1 MQFLN
6 IYPLRILAT
15 LRHDGV
21 FEGQFTFNVAQYG
34 LTFQEAQCDV
44 TFSPN
49 PLSMD
54 EWQMH
59 VEPMLA
65 VEAQL
70 FDKFVNALNHYLFHV
85 LHFVPNKYA
94 SGKELPSV
102 KLFFDD
108 IYFDL
113 SGDEP
118 KLERVEKP

>member
-1 MQFLN
+1 MRFLN

-21 FEGQFTFNVAQYG
+21 FEGQFIFNVEQYG
-34 LTFQEAQCDV
+34 LMFQESVCDV

-49 PLSMD
+49 PLSID
-54 EWQMH
+54 EWQLQ
-59 VEPMLA
+59 VQPISA
-65 VEAQL
+65 VEIQF
-70 FDKFVNALNHYLFHV
+70 FDKFVAALNHYLFEV
-85 LHFVPNKYA
+85 LCFTPNKYA
-94 SGKELPSV
+94 SGSELPSI

-118 KLERVEKP
+118 RLAQIKKS